1 MRYVINNCS
10 IKSHK
15 QLLLTKMTNVLCC
28 GKGFTKTI
36 CNKII
41 QIINIIILYNFG
53 LQIYNYSFNVSYN
66 CFDFIL
72 NLNAETLKIAYFEL
86 FKLMGLLFG
95 ICGWVALYEAGIEKL
110 SCRH

>member
-1 MRYVINNCS
+1 MANFLQIDKRTC
-10 IKSHK
+10 
-15 QLLLTKMTNVLCC
+15 
-28 GKGFTKTI
+28 KTI
-36 CNKII
+36 LSKII
-41 QIINIIILYNFG
+41 MPIIHIGIIYYFG